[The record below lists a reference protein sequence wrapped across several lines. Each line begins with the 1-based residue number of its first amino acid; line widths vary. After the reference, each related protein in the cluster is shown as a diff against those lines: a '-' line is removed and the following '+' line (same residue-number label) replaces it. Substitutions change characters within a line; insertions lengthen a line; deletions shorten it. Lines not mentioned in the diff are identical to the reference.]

1 MVSLNKM
8 DLFCSWCQQELDN
21 SGCVWGQGRV
31 QERVS
36 LWVCCWESADRNEVL
51 LFFSLTF
58 LLSST
63 SFYMGFQ
70 PSACEFGD
78 NTFGFMLTLNSPSQ
92 PCAFVKLFPLLGAFS
107 FRSNWGNAL
116 HTSSLYVNFS
126 SSKTCS
132 LYSPLPASFKRDLLL
147 QSCEC
152 MPCLVISMAVSA
164 CIPSAIHIIPLQ
176 GIVCARA
183 ALHGTSSIVYVP
195 VFRMERHMPESSG
208 TKHNAYEMHGRPG
221 KATGL

>member
-1 MVSLNKM
+1 M
-8 DLFCSWCQQELDN
+8 DN

-31 QERVS
+31 QERVCLYGS
-36 LWVCCWESADRNEVL
+36 VVGNQQHRNEVL

-58 LLSST
+58 LPSSR

-70 PSACEFGD
+70 SSAYEFGD
-78 NTFGFMLTLNSPSQ
+78 NTFWFMLTLNSPSQ
-92 PCAFVKLFPLLGAFS
+92 LCAFVKLSPLFGAFPFCS
-107 FRSNWGNAL
+107 YWGNAL

-132 LYSPLPASFKRDLLL
+132 DYSPLPASFKRDLLL

-164 CIPSAIHIIPLQ
+164 CIPSAIPIIPLQ
-176 GIVCARA
+176 ETVCAPSTPTP
-183 ALHGTSSIVYVP
+183 GTFSIVYVP
-195 VFRMERHMPESSG
+195 VFRMERHMPESFG
-208 TKHNAYEMHGRPG
+208 TKHNACEMHGRPG
-221 KATGL
+221 KATGP